1 MPPSAR
7 SLALAPPSQVL
18 GVVTVAA
25 FRAFNRKIGEVAVFL
40 GALLSAT
47 GASGDGGVHFKLAR
61 LASWCSGFGE
71 RERAASKGMLRATC
85 ACPVFYAFW

>member
-1 MPPSAR
+1 VLAR

-47 GASGDGGVHFKLAR
+47 GACGG
-61 LASWCSGFGE
+61 
-71 RERAASKGMLRATC
+71 AALQ
-85 ACPVFYAFW
+85 ACKAGLLV

>member
-1 MPPSAR
+1 
-7 SLALAPPSQVL
+7 
-18 GVVTVAA
+18 VVTVAA

-71 RERAASKGMLRATC
+71 RERAASKGMLRQWMLKSVRFVMFCHMT
-85 ACPVFYAFW
+85 